1 MKPAPA
7 ELPVSFTKPL
17 ILCVEDDPIYL
28 HLRKAVLQNE
38 GYGVIG
44 VTNTDDALRALREA
58 PICCTIAD
66 HMLSGRTGTALAKE
80 MKQIRPDVPVILFS
94 GSLPEK
100 LENIDVHVNKGE
112 ETAVFLRIVRDVVE
126 RSCS

>member
-1 MKPAPA
+1 MPKRSMKPAPA

-44 VTNTDDALRALREA
+44 VTNTDDALRALYAERARRYAMPLGGEDELYRSVLA
-58 PICCTIAD
+58 
-66 HMLSGRTGTALAKE
+66 AL
-80 MKQIRPDVPVILFS
+80 P
-94 GSLPEK
+94 
-100 LENIDVHVNKGE
+100 
-112 ETAVFLRIVRDVVE
+112 T
-126 RSCS
+126 